1 MLTLCSTTPFRAL
14 VLLLFFISGAY
25 HVILDVFLDMFGLES
40 QTHTES
46 RRNQRHPLQPWKERE
61 WVMSYRLGHF
71 DFRYSLKQRERF
83 WNSKPCWTVRAQY
96 WIGDQAIELQRYACL
111 GDAESTQGKE
121 NRDGRIAF
129 VFQDDDI
136 FLSSDDTYDE
146 LQDSTLEGYFQ
157 DQTIE
162 DEDRDSGLKGL
173 IAELERHAAKEREA
187 EGSLALRLETLK
199 KRRDEKPSSTE
210 IGINSETGKQ
220 MRLAI
225 KRNARG
231 AIPTN
236 GLQCVG
242 PLGCGKFPVDRTG

>member
-1 MLTLCSTTPFRAL
+1 MSLTFSSTTPFRAL

-40 QTHTES
+40 KTHTES

-71 DFRYSLKQRERF
+71 DFRYSLQQRERF
-83 WNSKPCWTVRAQY
+83 WNSRPCWTVRAQY
-96 WIGDQAIELQRYACL
+96 WIGDRAIELQRYACMDGADGTL
-111 GDAESTQGKE
+111 GKE

-136 FLSSDDTYDE
+136 FLSPDETYDE
-146 LQDSTLEGYFQ
+146 LEDSTLEGYFQ

-162 DEDRDSGLKGL
+162 DDDRDSELPKL
-173 IAELERHAAKEREA
+173 IAELERHVPA
-187 EGSLALRLETLK
+187 EGSLAQIKLRELK
-199 KRRDEKPSSTE
+199 KRQKEKPTQNE
-210 IGINSETGKQ
+210 VGINSETGKQ

-231 AIPTN
+231 GIPIN

-242 PLGCGKFPVDRTG
+242 PLWCGRTQI